1 MIGMLIRRQWSKG
14 FTLLEIVIS
23 LGLIAITLLAVFR
36 LQAQNLDFQSE
47 AQFITIATHLAQDL
61 ISRIEARGDLEMG
74 TESGDF
80 GEEFPHFSY
89 REEIGE
95 TTDMDNVFRVK
106 VVISWEEEGLMK
118 EFPVET
124 YLYMEPL

>member
-1 MIGMLIRRQWSKG
+1 
-14 FTLLEIVIS
+14 
-23 LGLIAITLLAVFR
+23 
-36 LQAQNLDFQSE
+36 
-47 AQFITIATHLAQDL
+47 
-61 ISRIEARGDLEMG
+61 MG

-89 REEIGE
+89 REEISE

-124 YLYMEPL
+124 YLYMVPL